1 MSAQN
6 GHFFE
11 FGPFR
16 LDAEERVLWR
26 DGQPVPLTA
35 KAFETLLVLVEH
47 RGHIVGKEELL
58 REVWPDSFVEEGNL
72 SFNVSLL
79 RKALGEDAHRPQF
92 IETVARRGY
101 RFIADVRAVDGHE
114 VSELMVETRTR
125 SSVVVEEETDE
136 ESSTA
141 GGGARVAEAVKIQPA
156 TAAAIAQPVGESKW
170 LFKSKTALAQAL
182 LIPAAAVV
190 VAIAVVTYFFYPT
203 HSGEAIDSVAV
214 MPFANV
220 GNDENTKYLSDGISD
235 SIINRLSQLPSLK
248 RVISLTSVLRYKGQ
262 QVDPQTIGRELN
274 VRAVLIGKLT
284 LRGDDLLISAEL
296 VDVKDNKRLWGGQY
310 NRKLADVVRLQ
321 GEIAQEIAGGLRL
334 KLTGEQK
341 ERLAKHYTESTE
353 AYRAYLKGRFFLE
366 KRTGPTT
373 KKSIEYLE
381 EAIRLDPNYGLA
393 YATLANGYLSNQE
406 GGSLR
411 NEAKQAVAKALEID
425 DTLAEAQAAL
435 GNIRLI
441 EGDWSA
447 AERAFI
453 RARDLNPNYQR
464 FHLDY
469 AHYLRLMKRF
479 EEAVAES
486 KRVLD
491 IDPLSVLYNRNV
503 ALALY
508 FARQYDEAIKQC
520 RKTLELEPGM
530 PRAYR
535 WLAKSYEQK
544 GLYDQAVEAW
554 LKTEQFTVHGP
565 EAGAALR
572 GAYAA
577 SGWKGFWRKAIDL
590 KKARTKQMNVDLYS
604 LAESYARLGD
614 KDQAFAWLE
623 KAYEQNDRS
632 LLIWLNCDPFWD
644 DLRADPRYA
653 DLVQRMGL
661 EP

>member
-1 MSAQN
+1 MSPQS
-6 GHFFE
+6 GHLFD
-11 FGPFR
+11 FGSFR

-26 DGQPVPLTA
+26 NGQPVSLTA
-35 KAFETLLVLVEH
+35 KAFETLVVLVKH

-114 VSELMVETRTR
+114 VSELMFETRTR

-136 ESSTA
+136 ESSRA
-141 GGGARVAEAVKIQPA
+141 HGGARVAEAAKRQPA
-156 TAAAIAQPVGESKW
+156 TATAIAKPVGESKW
-170 LFKSKTALAQAL
+170 LFESKTALAQAL

-190 VAIAVVTYFFYPT
+190 VAIAIVAYFFYPT
-203 HSGEAIDSVAV
+203 HSAEAIDSIAV
-214 MPFANV
+214 LPFVNV
-220 GNDENTKYLSDGISD
+220 GNDPNAEYLSDGISD
-235 SIINRLSQLPSLK
+235 SIINSLSQLPSLK
-248 RVISLTSVLRYKGQ
+248 RIISLTSALRYKGQ
-262 QVDPQTIGRELN
+262 QVDPQMVGRELN

-296 VDVKDNKRLWGGQY
+296 VDVKDNRRLWGGQY
-310 NRKLADVVRLQ
+310 NRKLVDVVRLQ

-341 ERLAKHYTESTE
+341 ERLAKHYTESTD

-393 YATLANGYLSNQE
+393 YAALANGYLSPFPQD
-406 GGSLR
+406 GRLPD
-411 NEAKQAVAKALEID
+411 EAKQAVAKALEID
-425 DTLAEAQAAL
+425 DTLAAL

-453 RARDLNPNYQR
+453 RARELNPNYQR
-464 FHLDY
+464 FHFDY

-508 FARQYDEAIKQC
+508 FARQYDEAIKQS

-530 PRAYR
+530 PTAYR

-544 GLYDQAVEAW
+544 GRQDEAVEAW
-554 LKTEQFTVHGP
+554 LKTGQFTAHGP

-572 GAYAA
+572 EAYAA

-590 KKARTKQMNVDLYS
+590 KKARIKQVNVDLYG
-604 LAESYARLGD
+604 LAESYAKLGD

-623 KAYEQNDRS
+623 KAYEQNDRR
-632 LLIWLNCDPFWD
+632 LRMWLNCDPFWD
-644 DLRADPRYA
+644 DLRSDPRYA

>member
-1 MSAQN
+1 MNAQN

-11 FGPFR
+11 FGTFR
-16 LDAEERVLWR
+16 LDAAERVLWR
-26 DGQPVPLTA
+26 DGQPVPLTG
-35 KAFETLLVLVEH
+35 KAFDTLFVLVRH

-58 REVWPDSFVEEGNL
+58 RAVWPDSFVEEGNL

-101 RFIADVRAVDGHE
+101 RFIADVRAVDGNE
-114 VSELMVETRTR
+114 VSELVIETRTR
-125 SSVVVEEETDE
+125 SSLVVEEETDE

-141 GGGARVAEAVKIQPA
+141 GGGARVAEAVMVQPA
-156 TAAAIAQPVGESKW
+156 TAAAIAQPVGEVARR
-170 LFKSKTALAQAL
+170 FKSKTALAQAL
-182 LIPAAAVV
+182 LIQAAAVV
-190 VAIAVVTYFFYPT
+190 VAIAAVAYLFYPT
-203 HSGEAIDSVAV
+203 HSGEAVDSIAV
-214 MPFANV
+214 LPFANV
-220 GNDENTKYLSDGISD
+220 GTDENTEYLSDGISD
-235 SIINRLSQLPSLK
+235 SLINSLSQLPSLK
-248 RVISLTSVLRYKGQ
+248 RVISLTSAQRYKGQ
-262 QVDPQTIGRELN
+262 QVDPQTVGRELN
-274 VRAVLIGKLT
+274 VRAVLMGKLT
-284 LRGDDLLISAEL
+284 LRGDVLLISAEL
-296 VDVKDNKRLWGGQY
+296 VDVKDNKRLWGDQY
-310 NRKLADVVRLQ
+310 NRKLVDVVRLQ

-341 ERLAKHYTESTE
+341 ERLAKQYTESTD
-353 AYRAYLKGRFFLE
+353 AYHAYLKGRFFLE
-366 KRTGPTT
+366 KRTGPATE
-373 KKSIEYLE
+373 KSIQYLE

-393 YATLANGYLSNQE
+393 YATLANCYLST
-406 GGSLR
+406 SFDA
-411 NEAKQAVAKALEID
+411 AKQAVAKALEID
-425 DTLAEAQAAL
+425 NTLAEAHAAL

-441 EGDWSA
+441 EGDWSG

-453 RARDLNPNYQR
+453 RARELSPNYQR
-464 FHLDY
+464 FHFDY

-530 PRAYR
+530 PSANR

-554 LKTEQFTVHGP
+554 LKTGQFTVHGP

-572 GAYAA
+572 EAYAS
-577 SGWKGFWRKAIDL
+577 SGWKGFWRKALDL
-590 KKARTKQMNVDLYS
+590 KKSRAKQMNGDLYG
-604 LAESYARLGD
+604 LAENYARLGD

-623 KAYEQNDRS
+623 KAYEQNDQY
-632 LLIWLNCDPFWD
+632 LLMWLNCDPFWD
-644 DLRADPRYA
+644 DHRSDPRYA
-653 DLVQRMGL
+653 DLVRRMGL